1 MYRTLIGSQDLARHL
16 DDPLWRVV
24 DCRFS
29 LLDPPRGRADHA
41 RGHVPGA
48 VYAHLDADLSAPVQP
63 GRTGRHPLPD
73 VARLAERLG
82 GWGIDEATQ
91 VVAYDDGSGGI
102 AARLWWLLR
111 WLGHEAVAVLDGG
124 WAAWTAEGLPV
135 DDRLPSPSRRQF
147 HPAPR
152 SELVLPA
159 DEVARWAT
167 DGGHCL
173 LDARE
178 AIRYRGEAEPIDAVA
193 GHIPGAL
200 SAPYLD
206 NLGSDGRWMP
216 AAALARRYRGILGPH
231 AAADCAVYCGSGV
244 TAAHD
249 VLAMVHAGLGEPR
262 LYAGSWSEWITD
274 PSRMVA
280 TG

>member
-1 MYRTLIGSQDLARHL
+1 MVRTLIGSQDLARHL

-48 VYAHLDADLSAPVQP
+48 VYADLDADLSAPVQP
-63 GRTGRHPLPD
+63 GRTGRHHLPD

-135 DDRLPSPSRRQF
+135 DDQVPSPPRRQ
-147 HPAPR
+147 P
-152 SELVLPA
+152 SL
-159 DEVARWAT
+159 
-167 DGGHCL
+167 
-173 LDARE
+173 
-178 AIRYRGEAEPIDAVA
+178 
-193 GHIPGAL
+193 
-200 SAPYLD
+200 
-206 NLGSDGRWMP
+206 
-216 AAALARRYRGILGPH
+216 RRP
-231 AAADCAVYCGSGV
+231 
-244 TAAHD
+244 
-249 VLAMVHAGLGEPR
+249 
-262 LYAGSWSEWITD
+262 
-274 PSRMVA
+274 
-280 TG
+280 